1 MNDFIEAMI
10 KGHDRTEYRWISGK
24 CSDKC
29 WVCDSNNNSI
39 KPMQRW
45 LAEGLP
51 QVVISTNY
59 HVCGDDCSCRL
70 EKIVE

>member
-10 KGHDRTEYRWISGK
+10 KGHDKTEYRWISGK
-24 CSDKC
+24 CAETCSH
-29 WVCDSNNNSI
+29 CDFLNNSI
-39 KPMQRW
+39 KPMRQW

-51 QVVISTNY
+51 QVVTKTKY

-70 EKIVE
+70 EKV

>member
-10 KGHDRTEYRWISGK
+10 KGHDKTEYRWVSGK
-24 CSDKC
+24 CADTCSS
-29 WVCDSNNNSI
+29 CDFLNNSV
-39 KPMQRW
+39 KPMYVW

-51 QVVISTNY
+51 QVVTNTNY

-70 EKIVE
+70 EKV

>member
-10 KGHDRTEYRWISGK
+10 KGHDKTEYRWVSGK
-24 CSDKC
+24 CGDTCSS
-29 WVCDSNNNSI
+29 CDFLNNSV
-39 KPMQRW
+39 KPMYVW

-51 QVVISTNY
+51 QVVTNTKY

-70 EKIVE
+70 EKV